1 MDNKDFEKYAKGGMG
16 IGIMLL
22 CIVLAF
28 MFPIPAV
35 ILAVICKVMKGLK

>member
-16 IGIMLL
+16 IGLILL
-22 CIVLAF
+22 FIVLAF

-35 ILAVICKVMKGLK
+35 ILAVVCKVMKGLK